1 MVVYDVEAFLQK
13 VSLMIESALN
23 KPEIQKKLES
33 CNYDFDQLVTGRNL
47 LEELSK
53 LHKHYQREYGRKS
66 EFLEMIKK
74 DQKFAFDTYVHHQR
88 LIHQALKDT
97 PGLEEA
103 LNLNEVVALDNEG
116 WLDQASIF
124 YKKVNFIA
132 KDLSSYG
139 LDNSELAQSR
149 AMIDAL
155 KDAKIMQRKIQ
166 KKAKEAIVQRDQVLN
181 ILQQWVYKFNTIAQI
196 ALHDDVLSLES
207 LGIELES

>member
-33 CNYDFDQLVTGRNL
+33 YHYDFDQLVAGRNL

-53 LHKHYQREYGRKS
+53 LHEHYQREYGRKS
-66 EFLEMIKK
+66 KFLEMIKK
-74 DQKFAFDTYVHHQR
+74 DQKFAFDTYIHHQK

-97 PGLEEA
+97 PGLIEA
-103 LNLNEVVALDNEG
+103 LNLDKIVSQAKEG
-116 WLDQASIF
+116 WLDQASVF
-124 YKKVNFIA
+124 YKKVNFIV
-132 KDLSSYG
+132 KDLSDYG
-139 LDNSELAQSR
+139 LEDAELAQSR
-149 AMIDAL
+149 AMIEAL

-166 KKAKEAIVQRDQVLN
+166 KKAQEAIVQRDKVLN

-196 ALHDDVLSLES
+196 ALHDDMLSLES